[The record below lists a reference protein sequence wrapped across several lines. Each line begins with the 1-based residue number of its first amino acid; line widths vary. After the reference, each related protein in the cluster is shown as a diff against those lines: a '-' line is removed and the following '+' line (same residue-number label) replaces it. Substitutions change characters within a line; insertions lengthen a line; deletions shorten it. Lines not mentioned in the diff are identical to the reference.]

1 MNQYCRGGIALIILV
16 SIAITACKKGGNN
29 TTKNPSSA
37 ADSVSLK
44 QKCYTAS
51 GTVALSNM
59 GITGFTCDMACASY
73 SSTAHIWA
81 DSYQTTL
88 AFANQTGFG
97 QVLNFVFNGKGFPKS
112 GTYKAVTM
120 FGMMGSSSRI
130 ADDEVVVHFLGP
142 VSSKTSQNNTIKL
155 VNDNGRITVSSDK
168 IELFDIAGNAKSVAS
183 AISFTRNTTLK

>member
-1 MNQYCRGGIALIILV
+1 MKQYCRGGIAFILV
-16 SIAITACKKGGNN
+16 ILITITACKKGGSSTNN
-29 TTKNPSSA
+29 PPSP

-44 QKCYTAS
+44 QNCYNAS
-51 GTVALSNM
+51 GAVTLSNM
-59 GITGFTCDMACASY
+59 GITGFNCNMACASY
-73 SSTAHIWA
+73 SNTSHIWPG
-81 DSYQTTL
+81 SYQTTL

-97 QVLNFVFNGKGFPKS
+97 QVLNFVFNGKGFPQS

-120 FGMMGSSSRI
+120 FGMMGASSRI

-155 VNDNGRITVSSDK
+155 VNDNGRITISSDR

-183 AISFTRNTTLK
+183 AISFTRTTTLK